1 MSQNAAQ
8 GPLRARSS
16 RSTEPSLR
24 ARIALVPPRAVQSTR
39 VPFAVLIAVVLA
51 LGVAGLLLFNTH
63 MQQGAFR
70 VEQLQAEA
78 SALSAKQQDQ
88 EMQLMELNSPQHIAS
103 EARKLGMV
111 AAPNPAFLDLAT
123 GKILGVPQAATT
135 RDAINIGGVG
145 IAPTPKSLRPSPKVV
160 IVQPPATNDAKTNT
174 KTTNK
179 TTKNKSQRQTGAQR
193 GAKNG

>member
-1 MSQNAAQ
+1 
-8 GPLRARSS
+8 
-16 RSTEPSLR
+16 
-24 ARIALVPPRAVQSTR
+24 
-39 VPFAVLIAVVLA
+39 
-51 LGVAGLLLFNTH
+51 
-63 MQQGAFR
+63 
-70 VEQLQAEA
+70 
-78 SALSAKQQDQ
+78 
-88 EMQLMELNSPQHIAS
+88 
-103 EARKLGMV
+103 
-111 AAPNPAFLDLAT
+111 
-123 GKILGVPQAATT
+123 LGVPQAATT